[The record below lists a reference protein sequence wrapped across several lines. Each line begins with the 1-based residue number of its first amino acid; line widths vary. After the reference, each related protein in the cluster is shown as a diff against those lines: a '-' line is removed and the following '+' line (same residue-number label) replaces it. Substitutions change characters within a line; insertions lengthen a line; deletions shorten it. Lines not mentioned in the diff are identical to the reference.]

1 MPLKHSGCR
10 RRVHAPQR
18 ERVSDG
24 ELEGAQ
30 DYMVGHFPLTIEV
43 PDAIATQVL
52 NQLFYELPVDELPK
66 YRERVLRVTP
76 DEIQRVARW
85 FIRPSQL
92 SIVLVGD
99 ADKFVN
105 DLKGV
110 GFGTF
115 ERIPIDRVDLMS
127 PDLTKRQAATRPSD
141 APPLS
146 CGEASGDL
154 YAGRAGRGAAP
165 PQPDIDVFGLG
176 GERFAAAGGRLI
188 ADFHGMSVTG
198 LAEALSVVPRSFATL
213 RKLTKAA
220 RQYKPHALVVID
232 YPDFNFR
239 LMRFI
244 KKQGIPV
251 VYYISPQLWA
261 WRPGRIKLMKRSVD
275 RVLPIFP
282 FEEDLYKQHR
292 IDVRFVGH
300 PLIDLAKPRLTRDV
314 FLKKLN
320 LDPGKPVLA
329 LLPGSRKNELERLAP
344 VIAKA
349 VPAIAARV
357 PGLQFVVAR
366 APNLNDGLFEPFGLS
381 GVTGSPTCKQTM
393 C

>member
-1 MPLKHSGCR
+1 
-10 RRVHAPQR
+10 
-18 ERVSDG
+18 
-24 ELEGAQ
+24 
-30 DYMVGHFPLTIEV
+30 
-43 PDAIATQVL
+43 
-52 NQLFYELPVDELPK
+52 
-66 YRERVLRVTP
+66 VT
-76 DEIQRVARW
+76 R
-85 FIRPSQL
+85 L
-92 SIVLVGD
+92 L
-99 ADKFVN
+99 
-105 DLKGV
+105 
-110 GFGTF
+110 
-115 ERIPIDRVDLMS
+115 
-127 PDLTKRQAATRPSD
+127 
-141 APPLS
+141 LS

-154 YAGRAGRGAAP
+154 YAGALVEALRRRE
-165 PQPDIDVFGLG
+165 PDIDVFGLG

-198 LAEALSVVPRSFATL
+198 LAEALSVVPRSIATL

-220 RQYKPHALVVID
+220 RELKPHALVVID

-282 FEEDLYKQHR
+282 FEADLYQRHG

-300 PLIDLAKPRLTRDV
+300 PLIDLAKPRLTREA

-344 VIAKA
+344 VIASA

-357 PGLQFVVAR
+357 AGVQFVVAR

-381 GVTGSPTCKQTM
+381 GVTIRIADVQTDDVLNACDAAVTASGTATVQAALHGKPMVVLYKLSPATYRLGRGLAKVDMYAMVNLIAGRRLVVELIQDDCTPEAVAGEAVRILTDEPYRREMAAALDGVRRQLGGPGASDRAAEAILEM
-393 C
+393 VPRVP